1 MSLLTADA
9 MPEWSEGAE
18 LMAVEVS
25 GATVIASPS
34 PNTTTAGRTY
44 YVAGPGRG
52 QREQGQAGAG
62 HHGAGTELQ
71 AESR

>member
-44 YVAGPGRG
+44 W
-52 QREQGQAGAG
+52 
-62 HHGAGTELQ
+62 T
-71 AESR
+71 